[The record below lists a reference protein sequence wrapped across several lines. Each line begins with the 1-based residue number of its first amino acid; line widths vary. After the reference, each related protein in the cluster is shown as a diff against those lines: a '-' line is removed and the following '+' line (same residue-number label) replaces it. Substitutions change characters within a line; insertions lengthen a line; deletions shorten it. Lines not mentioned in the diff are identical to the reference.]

1 MVLGFWNFIKNE
13 ENDDEIELRIDG
25 DIAMDDDFWS
35 LFFGIENVT
44 PKGFMAELAQYKG
57 KNIMVW
63 INSYGG
69 DVYAASRIYTAL
81 KEHKGK
87 VTVKVDGVA
96 ISAASVIAMAGDEI
110 LMSPTSIMMIHN
122 PWGSFRGEAEE
133 LRHGAEVLDEVKE
146 TILNAYELKTHK
158 SREEISKMMDE
169 ETWMSAKKAVS
180 EGFANGVLYTENSE
194 DDNKDKALNSFMFSR
209 FSIQNRVNENTKK
222 FIEEYNRRFKKLSS
236 NNDEE
241 AVVDNQ
247 KSNLKQSNTE
257 NTNSKDKNINLED
270 SKNKETIK
278 LLKAK
283 LALECE
289 L

>member
-222 FIEEYNRRFKKLSS
+222 FIEEYNKRFKKLNS
-236 NNDEE
+236 NNDEIT
-241 AVVDNQ
+241 DNQ
-247 KSNLKQSNTE
+247 KSNLKESNSQE
-257 NTNSKDKNINLED
+257 INSKDKNVNLED
-270 SKNKETIK
+270 SNNKEKIK